1 MGDTVNVVVDDAARR
16 GAEAHGRAEEVMVV
30 LLIALPSECCF

>member
-16 GAEAHGRAEEVMVV
+16 GAE
-30 LLIALPSECCF
+30 LTDALRRSWLFS